1 LLVTACS
8 AQPTVAPSPTEQ
20 PTLEPTAS
28 PSPSPTPTQV
38 PTPTPTVP
46 LPTPTPTATPIAPTA
61 DGVVS
66 VPILYMHRVVEIP
79 SDILSWTAAQRS
91 AFLPYVITPCELSA
105 KLDWLSAN
113 GYTTI
118 LPRDLTAY
126 WYDKQALPGK
136 PVILTFD
143 DGWPDWMTTVL
154 PMLKVHGFV
163 AEFYIAVSHVGLAF
177 SWADVRT
184 LVESGMG
191 IGAHDMD
198 HFQLVGGGVPTASLD
213 VMRYQVGQAKA
224 ELEAQL
230 GITVDSMA
238 YVGGGFDS
246 TLIGV
251 VRAAGYRS
259 ARAIL
264 RGIVQSPATRYD
276 LHVSRIGLYD
286 DVFNKKIADVMS
298 CNLDLAM
305 PDLQARLSGS
315 DPG

>member
-1 LLVTACS
+1 VALSLVAACS
-8 AQPTVAPSPTEQ
+8 AQPSVAPSPAEQ

-28 PSPSPTPTQV
+28 PSP
-38 PTPTPTVP
+38 TPTPTHVP
-46 LPTPTPTATPIAPTA
+46 TASPSPTPTPTATPIAPTA

-79 SDILSWTAAQRS
+79 SDILTWTAGQRS
-91 AFLPYVITPCELSA
+91 AFLPYVMTPCELST

-126 WYDKQALPGK
+126 WDDNQPLPGK

-143 DGWPDWMTTVL
+143 DGSADWISTIL
-154 PMLKVHGFV
+154 PMLRAHGV
-163 AEFYIAVSHVGLAF
+163 IAQFYIAVDHIGGGI
-177 SWADVRT
+177 SWANVRAM
-184 LVESGMG
+184 VADGMG
-191 IGAHDMD
+191 IGAHDME

-213 VMRYQVGQAKA
+213 VMRYEIGQAKVV
-224 ELEAQL
+224 LESQL

-238 YVGGGFDS
+238 YVGGGFDA
-246 TLIGV
+246 TVIGV

-264 RGIVQSPATRYD
+264 RGVVQSPAVRYD
-276 LHVSRIGLYD
+276 LHVSRIGVYD

>member
-1 LLVTACS
+1 MLLAACS
-8 AQPTVAPSPTEQ
+8 AQPTLAPTEQ

-28 PSPSPTPTQV
+28 ASPTPTATAV
-38 PTPTPTVP
+38 PTPTPTLP
-46 LPTPTPTATPIAPTA
+46 PPTPTPTATPIAPTA
-61 DGVVS
+61 DGVVN
-66 VPILYMHRVVEIP
+66 VPILYMHRAVEIP

-91 AFLPYVITPCELSA
+91 GFLPYVITPCELNA
-105 KLDWLSAN
+105 KLDWLSVN

-126 WYDKQALPGK
+126 WDNKQPLPGK

-143 DGWPDWMTTVL
+143 DGSPDWITTIL
-154 PMLKVHGFV
+154 PMLESHRQI
-163 AEFYIAVSHVGLAF
+163 AEFYIAVSHIGLAF
-177 SWADVRT
+177 SWANVRT
-184 LVESGMG
+184 LADAGMG

-213 VMRYQVGQAKA
+213 VMRYQVGEAKRQ
-224 ELEAQL
+224 LESQL

-246 TLIGV
+246 TLISV

-264 RGIVQSPATRYD
+264 RGIVESPATRYD

-286 DVFNKKIADVMS
+286 DVFDKKIADVMS
-298 CNLDLAM
+298 CNLDPAM
-305 PDLQARLSGS
+305 TDLQARLDGS

>member
-1 LLVTACS
+1 M
-8 AQPTVAPSPTEQ
+8 
-20 PTLEPTAS
+20 PTLP
-28 PSPSPTPTQV
+28 P
-38 PTPTPTVP
+38 
-46 LPTPTPTATPIAPTA
+46 PTPTPTATPIAPTE

-66 VPILYMHRVVEIP
+66 VPILYMHRAVEIP

-91 AFLPYVITPCELSA
+91 AFLPYVMTPCELSA

-126 WYDKQALPGK
+126 WDDKHPLPGK

-143 DGWPDWMTTVL
+143 DGSADWMTTIL
-154 PMLKVHGFV
+154 PMLRAHGLI
-163 AEFYIAVSHVGLAF
+163 AQFYIAIDHIGGAL
-177 SWADVRT
+177 SWSNVRT
-184 LVESGMG
+184 LVAAGMG
-191 IGAHDMD
+191 IGAHDME
-198 HFQLVGGGVPTASLD
+198 HFQLVGDGVPTASLD

-224 ELEAQL
+224 VLESNL

-246 TLIGV
+246 ALIGV
-251 VRAAGYRS
+251 VQAAGYRS

-264 RGIVQSPATRYD
+264 RGVVQSPGTRYD
-276 LHVSRIGLYD
+276 LHVSRIGVYD
-286 DVFNKKIADVMS
+286 DVLNKKIADVMS

>member
-1 LLVTACS
+1 
-8 AQPTVAPSPTEQ
+8 
-20 PTLEPTAS
+20 
-28 PSPSPTPTQV
+28 
-38 PTPTPTVP
+38 
-46 LPTPTPTATPIAPTA
+46 
-61 DGVVS
+61 
-66 VPILYMHRVVEIP
+66 MHRAVEIP
-79 SDILSWTAAQRS
+79 SDILTWTAAKRS

-126 WYDKQALPGK
+126 WDNKKALPGK

-143 DGWPDWMTTVL
+143 DGWPDWITTVL
-154 PMLKVHGFV
+154 PMLKAHGFV
-163 AEFYIAVSHVGLAF
+163 AEFYVAVSHVGLAF
-177 SWADVRT
+177 SWAHVRT
-184 LVESGMG
+184 LVDSGMG

-224 ELEAQL
+224 ELESQL

-264 RGIVQSPATRYD
+264 RGVVQSPGTRYD
-276 LHVSRIGLYD
+276 LHVSRIGVYD

-305 PDLQARLSGS
+305 LDLQARLSGS